1 MAAGTATP
9 ARKKAPAKKAPA
21 ATAGKGR
28 ATPARPRAARP
39 APPEDP
45 GVIEP
50 SIVTQDGAMA
60 FVPEAVRDDFSEKVT
75 DEDIAELQKQL
86 ESDEG
91 PIGPGGEIRPV
102 KIGKK
107 GKKGPELVTIFEING
122 VEHKIPKNPTIA
134 VLIQFLRD
142 ARVIGRDQAIENLL
156 TSVLGERN
164 LAALASSPEVDAE
177 DVAAVFTIVSHIA
190 FGALANFRKAADP
203 S

>member
-9 ARKKAPAKKAPA
+9 ARKKAPAKSTSKKP
-21 ATAGKGR
+21 GP
-28 ATPARPRAARP
+28 TPSRPRPARP
-39 APPEDP
+39 APPEDQ
-45 GVIEP
+45 GH
-50 SIVTQDGAMA
+50 IVTQADALP
-60 FVPEAVRDDFSEKVT
+60 FVPPEIRDDFSDKVT
-75 DEDIAELQKQL
+75 DEDLDALREQL

-102 KIGKK
+102 EIGKK
-107 GKKGPELVTIFEING
+107 GKKGPELVHIFTING
-122 VEHKIPKNPTIA
+122 TRHFIPKNPTIA

-142 ARVIGRDQAIENLL
+142 ARTIGRDQAIENLL

-164 LAALASSPEVDAE
+164 LAALASSQEVDEE

-190 FGALANFRKAADP
+190 FGALAKFRKAADP